1 MTTETSIN
9 GSSTTTTTL
18 EKTDIEP
25 NKLNRAPP
33 IDATSKLLPK
43 YPAVFSTDDIR
54 DKMAPLLRHMYD
66 QEEGIWFRQ
75 PVTEAIAPG
84 YFDIIK
90 YPMDF
95 STIFKKL
102 DDDQYTTP
110 FQFCEDIWLVFNN
123 AWTFNKK
130 SQRVYKAGVKVSYS
144 IKMKLIVQLIISSFP
159 IYLWTMLIQ

>member
-1 MTTETSIN
+1 MIKT
-9 GSSTTTTTL
+9 
-18 EKTDIEP
+18 EKTDIES

-33 IDATSKLLPK
+33 IDATSKSLPK
-43 YPAVFSTDDIR
+43 HPAVFSTDEIR
-54 DKMAPLLRHMYD
+54 DKMAPILRHIYD
-66 QEEGIWFRQ
+66 QEEGFWFRL

-102 DDDQYTTP
+102 DENQYKTP

-123 AWTFNKK
+123 TWLFNKK
-130 SQRVYKAGVKVSYS
+130 SQRVYKAGVKVSY
-144 IKMKLIVQLIISSFP
+144 L
-159 IYLWTMLIQ
+159 